1 MIKMSTL
8 IDYFKNL
15 QSTKIEPRSS
25 VDLEKLKAGASG
37 IGITTIPP
45 LNAIG
50 YLSNLTP
57 YVADIH
63 QTFRAGPLPKTF
75 NWCKI
80 DDNDSVI
87 VKAKKNLITKVPD
100 QGNCG
105 SCWAVS
111 TSSVIS
117 DRFIVAGKVDKNP
130 EISPT
135 YIMKCYF
142 TPFDGENIGTI
153 IGEGCEGGNPG
164 NLCKAVEMGGVVT
177 SNCIDYAS
185 FCSLESGCTRGS
197 DPVSGG
203 EEVDRNKFLPP
214 NCGCINAK
222 VSHHKF
228 FIDNT
233 TSLTSP
239 DFETVKQEIFNNGP
253 VVGCFHVFNNFRSGD
268 FSATEGV
275 YLENYIYGKGG
286 QATFVDPNDPDS
298 PTSGKNWAGA
308 HAVAIVGWGE
318 TEKGVKYWIVRNSW
332 SVNWGD
338 GGFFKI
344 AFYGEDPKTSN
355 QHSSLDK
362 ATVSRKF
369 PNTAPLGGIV
379 FFNSGSIKLNQIFE
393 TAGYPNTDPKFDKAF
408 DVRPLFIT
416 EPPEPEPPK
425 PEPPKPEP
433 PKPEPPKPCPDKPSI
448 IVSKPFYKQVLFWI
462 LIIIIILLIFLAI
475 YLFLSCYKKTYC
487 PKYKELENGTI
498 IKTKPLKKSIFDK
511 YIKCPKEKVNILED
525 EVQVEDL
532 LECKKFTTKEICEE
546 QLGGDK
552 LRKCRYNFTKKE
564 CEDLPQ
570 EFRERATYAV
580 RGDASYQTYQ
590 YPGKRSIQIPS
601 AFQQENEITKVQS
614 RPSSRVKPYTSVDST
629 PVSQRPSSGV
639 QPYESANSSI
649 PTSQIPTSGFQPYTT
664 VHPDLQRP
672 SSGIQPYFSVNS
684 NKSSPVSQRPSSGV
698 QPYSSVDLNKSA
710 PVSQRPSSG
719 VQPYASV
726 DLNKSAPVSQ
736 RPSSGVQPYSS
747 VDLNKSISQRPSSG
761 VQPYASVN
769 SNKSSPV
776 SQRPSSGVQPYASV
790 DLNKSAPV
798 SQRPSS
804 GVQPYSS
811 VDLNKSAPV
820 SQRPSSGVQPYSSV
834 DLNKS
839 APSSQRPSSGVQ
851 PYASISPKRKPVI
864 HTEILTSIQKPKIKL
879 AKRRCKKEYSNISK
893 NDSNPPPSGM
903 GLKINS
909 SPEITAESFAF

>member
-1 MIKMSTL
+1 MSTL

-433 PKPEPPKPCPDKPSI
+433 PKPCPDKPSI

-698 QPYSSVDLNKSA
+698 QPYASVDLNKSA

-719 VQPYASV
+719 VQPYA
-726 DLNKSAPVSQ
+726 
-736 RPSSGVQPYSS
+736 
-747 VDLNKSISQRPSSG
+747 
-761 VQPYASVN
+761 
-769 SNKSSPV
+769 
-776 SQRPSSGVQPYASV
+776 
-790 DLNKSAPV
+790 
-798 SQRPSS
+798 
-804 GVQPYSS
+804 S

>member
-15 QSTKIEPRSS
+15 QSTRIEPRSS
-25 VDLEKLKAGASG
+25 VDLEKLQAGVSD

-75 NWCKI
+75 NWCKTE
-80 DDNDSVI
+80 DDDSSI
-87 VKAKKNLITKVPD
+87 VKAKKKLITKVPN
-100 QGNCG
+100 QGSCG

-111 TSSVIS
+111 TASAIS

-135 YIMKCYF
+135 YILKCYF
-142 TPFDGENIGTI
+142 TPNAQTLQTMIGN
-153 IGEGCEGGNPG
+153 GCDGGNPG
-164 NLCKAVEMGGVVT
+164 TLCKAIESGGVVT

-185 FCSLESGCTRGS
+185 FCNVETGCIKGS

-203 EEVDRNKFLPP
+203 KKIDLNSALPP

-233 TSLTSP
+233 TCLTSP

-253 VVGCFHVFNNFRSGD
+253 VVGCFWVFNNFRSGD
-268 FSATEGV
+268 FSATDGV
-275 YLENYIYGKGG
+275 YLENYIYEKGPDGKSI
-286 QATFVDPNDPDS
+286 ATFVDPNDPKS
-298 PTSGKNWAGA
+298 PTTGNNLAGG
-308 HAVAIVGWGE
+308 HAVAVVGWGE
-318 TEKGVKYWIVRNSW
+318 TDKGVKYWIVRNSW
-332 SVNWGD
+332 TENWGD
-338 GGFFKI
+338 GGFFKMG
-344 AFYGEDPKTSN
+344 FYGQDPKTTN
-355 QHSSLDK
+355 QHSSFDI
-362 ATVSRKF
+362 ATMSTAN
-369 PNTAPLGGIV
+369 PNQGPIGGFV

-393 TAGYPNTDPKFDKAF
+393 TAGYPNTDPKFDKSF
-408 DVRPLFIT
+408 DIRPLSAT
-416 EPPEPEPPK
+416 ESPTTKPPVTQSPKPETPKPEPPK

-433 PKPEPPKPCPDKPSI
+433 PKPEPCPDKPSI
-448 IVSKPFYKQVLFWI
+448 TVSKPFYKQVLFWI
-462 LIIIIILLIFLAI
+462 LIVIIILLIFLAI

-487 PKYKELENGTI
+487 PKYKELDNGTI

-511 YIKCPKEKVNILED
+511 YVKCPEEKVNILED

-532 LECKKFTTKEICEE
+532 LECNKFTTKETCEE

-564 CEDLPQ
+564 CEDLPKQ
-570 EFRERATYAV
+570 FRERATYAV
-580 RGDASYQTYQ
+580 GGDASYQIYQ

-601 AFQQENEITKVQS
+601 VFQQENEITKVQTK
-614 RPSSRVKPYTSVDST
+614 PSTRIQPLTRVDST
-629 PVSQRPSSGV
+629 IPASQRSSEVLHIPIDLTTRTTGFQPYTTVHPDSQRPSSGV
-639 QPYESANSSI
+639 QPYA
-649 PTSQIPTSGFQPYTT
+649 
-664 VHPDLQRP
+664 
-672 SSGIQPYFSVNS
+672 
-684 NKSSPVSQRPSSGV
+684 
-698 QPYSSVDLNKSA
+698 SVDLTKST

-726 DLNKSAPVSQ
+726 DLTKST
-736 RPSSGVQPYSS
+736 
-747 VDLNKSISQRPSSG
+747 
-761 VQPYASVN
+761 
-769 SNKSSPV
+769 PV

-790 DLNKSAPV
+790 DLTKSTPV

-804 GVQPYSS
+804 GVQPYVS
-811 VDLNKSAPV
+811 VDLTKSTPI
-820 SQRPSSGVQPYSSV
+820 
-834 DLNKS
+834 
-839 APSSQRPSSGVQ
+839 SQRPSSGVQ
-851 PYASISPKRKPVI
+851 PYASVDLTKSTPISQRPSSGVQPYASVDLTKSTPVSQRPSSGVQPVDLTKSTPVSQRPSSNYKPISPQRKPVI
-864 HTEILTSIQKPKIKL
+864 HTEIVSSTQKPKIKL

-903 GLKINS
+903 GLKVNT
-909 SPEITAESFAF
+909 SPEITAETFAF